1 MEKENNYLLGI
12 IGAFVGGL
20 IASLPWIICYVYL
33 DMLWSL
39 LALFIAMGALKGYQ
53 MLGGK
58 EDKKLPLIIAIISI
72 FVITIVTLII
82 IPLLLLAKEGLAS
95 ISNLKLL
102 YQMSSFKKAI
112 MKDYIFSLFF
122 TVLGIS
128 GVISNI
134 KNQIDQNVSKVKLSN
149 INEANK
155 EQIEKLKEV
164 FIKNNALSKENAIDK
179 KVIMDEVNNTNLFN
193 ILTMQQVIM
202 KYKGKYYFSEKSEN
216 NLLYRYSLLYGKIL
230 AIIIVITIVT
240 ALFISLI

>member
-1 MEKENNYLLGI
+1 MEKENNYILGI

-53 MLGGK
+53 ILGGK

-72 FVITIVTLII
+72 VVITIVTLIV

-95 ISNLKLL
+95 IPNLKLL
-102 YQMSSFKKAI
+102 YQISDFKTAI
-112 MKDYIFSLFF
+112 MKDYIFSLLF
-122 TVLGIS
+122 TILGIS
-128 GVISNI
+128 GVITNI

-149 INEANK
+149 IEANK
-155 EQIEKLKEV
+155 EIEELKGV

-179 KVIMDEVNNTNLFN
+179 QIIIDEVDNINLFN
-193 ILTMQQVIM
+193 TLTMQQIIR
-202 KYKGKYYFSEKSEN
+202 KYKGKYYFSEKAEN
-216 NLLYRYSLLYGKIL
+216 SLLYRFLLLYGKIMI
-230 AIIIVITIVT
+230 IIIVITMVAT
-240 ALFISLI
+240 LFISLI